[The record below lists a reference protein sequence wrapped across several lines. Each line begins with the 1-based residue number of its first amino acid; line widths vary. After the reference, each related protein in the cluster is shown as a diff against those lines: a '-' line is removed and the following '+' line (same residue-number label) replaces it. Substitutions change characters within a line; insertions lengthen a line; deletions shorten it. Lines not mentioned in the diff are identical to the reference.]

1 MDKKREHDKMID
13 IYEADLEDYFKYLL
27 ERVNSFLNK
36 RTDTTQE
43 RHSQRIYRINKKA
56 S

>member
-1 MDKKREHDKMID
+1 MYKEQQHNKMID

-27 ERVNSFLNK
+27 ERVNNFLIEKENYQFK
-36 RTDTTQE
+36 KAV
-43 RHSQRIYRINKKA
+43 QRKKA